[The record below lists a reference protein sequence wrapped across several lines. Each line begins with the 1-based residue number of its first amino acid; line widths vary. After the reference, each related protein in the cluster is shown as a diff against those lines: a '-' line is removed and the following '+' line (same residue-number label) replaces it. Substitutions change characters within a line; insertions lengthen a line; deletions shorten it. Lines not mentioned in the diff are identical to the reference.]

1 MLLVGITSVFYL
13 WYLIFWLLRTFSSEN
28 RSSNSQLLYASW
40 SLKGDINRNSV
51 RIVIY
56 NKRIVLFIAY
66 SCANW
71 FSFIGWME
79 IKCLV
84 KCVLHF
90 LEMLASFIE
99 SICSQN
105 LVFVIPKIEN
115 VVVNDVLTGF
125 RQIRF
130 NKDFTTAT
138 DLIKT

>member
-1 MLLVGITSVFYL
+1 
-13 WYLIFWLLRTFSSEN
+13 
-28 RSSNSQLLYASW
+28 
-40 SLKGDINRNSV
+40 
-51 RIVIY
+51 
-56 NKRIVLFIAY
+56 
-66 SCANW
+66 
-71 FSFIGWME
+71 ME

-125 RQIRF
+125 RRIRF

-138 DLIKT
+138 DPIKT